1 MSTETIESPPL
12 TVKDLRD
19 ALEGLPDSL
28 VVRVANLGIVV
39 KIKPVLPSHCL
50 YLEVEAP
57 EEWKI
62 NKEWTLEYFRHMLGD
77 LTRRVKA
84 LENETGDNK

>member
-1 MSTETIESPPL
+1 MSKVMERYPL
-12 TVKDLRD
+12 TAGDLR
-19 ALEGLPDSL
+19 AFLEGVPDGESI
-28 VVRVANLGIVV
+28 RVANLGLAV
-39 KIKPVLPSHCL
+39 KVETVPDSHGV
-50 YLEVEAP
+50 YLTVEAP